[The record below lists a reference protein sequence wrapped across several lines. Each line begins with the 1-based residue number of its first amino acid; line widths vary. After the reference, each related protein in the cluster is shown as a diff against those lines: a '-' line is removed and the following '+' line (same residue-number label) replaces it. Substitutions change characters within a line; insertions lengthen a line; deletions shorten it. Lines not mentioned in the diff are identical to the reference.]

1 MKIAIAYESKYGN
14 GKKCMEFLKDTLA
27 KGGHAVDLFSVREK
41 NPNETGAADL
51 YVFSAPV
58 HAGNVAG
65 KMKKY
70 VKKAV
75 FPKEGAKYALVATSG
90 SGKCEK
96 CFATLEGLLDPK
108 GLQKAVDGLS
118 ILVTGMKGPC
128 EDGHE
133 TKLAAFAK
141 EITKK

>member
-14 GKKCMEFLKDTLA
+14 GKKCMEFLKEELA
-27 KGGHAVDLFSVREK
+27 KNRHEVDLFSVREK

-70 VKKAV
+70 VKKAM

-128 EDGHE
+128 EEGYE
-133 TKLAAFAK
+133 ARITEFAK
-141 EITKK
+141 KLTV